1 MCQIR
6 PATHDDLD
14 ALLAMGEKF
23 FSFSRFAQFA
33 IFDRDTARA
42 SITALIDAE
51 VGVCLVAVIDGE
63 VIGGIV
69 GALSPLWFA
78 PTCLSATE
86 FAWWV
91 SEEHRGGMAGVKLLR
106 SFEQWAKD
114 KGAAMVSL
122 SDLIINGE
130 TPAGRLLENLGYL
143 AIERSHVKR
152 VN

>member
-6 PATHDDLD
+6 PATHDDID

-23 FSFSRFAQFA
+23 FLFSRFAQFA
-33 IFDRDTARA
+33 NFDRDTARA
-42 SITALIDAE
+42 SITALIGAE

-63 VIGGIV
+63 VVGGIV
-69 GALSPLWFA
+69 GALAPLWFA

-91 SEEHRGGMAGVKLLR
+91 SEEHRGGTAGIKLLR
-106 SFEQWAKD
+106 AFEQWAKN
-114 KGAAMVSL
+114 KGAAMVSM
-122 SDLIINGE
+122 SDLVIEGA
-130 TPAGRLLENLGYL
+130 TPAGRLFEKLGYTV
-143 AIERSHVKR
+143 IERSHVKK